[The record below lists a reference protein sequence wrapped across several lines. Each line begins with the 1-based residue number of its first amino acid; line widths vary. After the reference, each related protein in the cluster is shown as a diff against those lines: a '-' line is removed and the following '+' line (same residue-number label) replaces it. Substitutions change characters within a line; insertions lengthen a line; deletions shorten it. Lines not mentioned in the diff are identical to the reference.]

1 MTLPRPRTRAAGT
14 VKRKP
19 CKTGVTSETGWVYL
33 VDLVYSV
40 CLLAGPAT
48 LTDKSDKQNWHD
60 VANLLPMRGG
70 LDGLPL
76 RVQREPSNFIYLFFR
91 GVAEAVLQCAHRAS
105 TTSLCP
111 LCEHEGWSG
120 GSLPISLSS
129 LVISRGWG
137 LTDLTLRALS
147 QSPISFSRV
156 ASLILDCARRTTTFL
171 SCAFREQE
179 DGQAALPVLLRP
191 RIARARTINQSTSHS
206 HLQDGFGAT
215 NTSTLRR

>member
-1 MTLPRPRTRAAGT
+1 M
-14 VKRKP
+14 
-19 CKTGVTSETGWVYL
+19 TSETGWVYL
-33 VDLVYSV
+33 VDLVYLV
-40 CLLAGPAT
+40 CLLAEPAT
-48 LTDKSDKQNWHD
+48 FTDKSDKQNWHD

-76 RVQREPSNFIYLFFR
+76 RVQREPSNFIYLSLGEWPRLSFSPR
-91 GVAEAVLQCAHRAS
+91 IGRC
-105 TTSLCP
+105 TTSLCA

-179 DGQAALPVLLRP
+179 HDQASLPSLFILLSLCRNIP
-191 RIARARTINQSTSHS
+191 WFMLRGSLCPLSSANHSNRII
-206 HLQDGFGAT
+206 L
-215 NTSTLRR
+215 